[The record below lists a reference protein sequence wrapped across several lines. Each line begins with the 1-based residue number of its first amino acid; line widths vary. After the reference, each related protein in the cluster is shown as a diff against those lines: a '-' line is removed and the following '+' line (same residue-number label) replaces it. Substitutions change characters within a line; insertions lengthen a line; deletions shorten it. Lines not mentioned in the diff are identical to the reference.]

1 MVKPCGQEVLLYIKL
16 NGKRKSA
23 VITSNDKG
31 IVIINKMT
39 LDCFQIE
46 DIQIDFLNHKCSF
59 TCDEQFGKEMAAT
72 LQTVLLGFFI
82 QNNEKSIAY
91 FTYRQPKA

>member
-1 MVKPCGQEVLLYIKL
+1 MVKPSGYEIP
-16 NGKRKSA
+16 NGKRKST

-31 IVIINKMT
+31 IVIIKKVT
-39 LDCFQIE
+39 FDCFQIK
-46 DIQIDFLNHKCSF
+46 DIQIDFRTNKCSF

-72 LQTVLLGFFI
+72 VQTDLLGFFI
-82 QNNEKSIAY
+82 QDDEKSIAY

>member
-1 MVKPCGQEVLLYIKL
+1 MKKPSGYEILLYVSP
-16 NGKRKSA
+16 NGKRKST

-31 IVIINKMT
+31 IGIIKKMT
-39 LDCFQIE
+39 FDFFQIE
-46 DIQIDFLNHKCSF
+46 DIQIDFRTNKCSF

-72 LQTVLLGFFI
+72 LQSVLLGFFI
-82 QNNEKSIAY
+82 QYNQKYIAY